1 MKMKMTE
8 ISEDKFDIYVLLI
21 SLGALFEVHLHH
33 TVDRASS
40 NSSELVPL

>member
-8 ISEDKFDIYVLLI
+8 ISEDKFDIYVYC
-21 SLGALFEVHLHH
+21 A
-33 TVDRASS
+33 DRAST